1 MIRNSLSQ
9 AVGKATVVATPL
21 KRQQSSLIFLQR
33 SLNNNINNNKN
44 NPLIRRR
51 GFLELVLKPF
61 STSAAST
68 QASHLDGEARDAGRR
83 NNNKILSLAVA
94 AAAGAAAAIAMFGQ
108 NNANTTTI
116 NTVACEQQQA
126 EGDDEDETADDGP
139 RVPQTTL
146 DYLNFEVWT
155 PAAVDKVPLM
165 ELVNDHDDEMEG
177 YPVYTSKEVAAN
189 DGTDGKPI
197 WMSYGGVS
205 WWQIWHYCD

>member
-1 MIRNSLSQ
+1 M
-9 AVGKATVVATPL
+9 
-21 KRQQSSLIFLQR
+21 
-33 SLNNNINNNKN
+33 NN
-44 NPLIRRR
+44 
-51 GFLELVLKPF
+51 
-61 STSAAST
+61 
-68 QASHLDGEARDAGRR
+68 
-83 NNNKILSLAVA
+83 
-94 AAAGAAAAIAMFGQ
+94 
-108 NNANTTTI
+108 I

-126 EGDDEDETADDGP
+126 EDEDEATEDGP

-177 YPVYTSKEVAAN
+177 YPVYTSKEVSAN

-205 WWQIWHYCD
+205 WMTKKKVESCWQDCDCSIPNRLWYIHRLSTM